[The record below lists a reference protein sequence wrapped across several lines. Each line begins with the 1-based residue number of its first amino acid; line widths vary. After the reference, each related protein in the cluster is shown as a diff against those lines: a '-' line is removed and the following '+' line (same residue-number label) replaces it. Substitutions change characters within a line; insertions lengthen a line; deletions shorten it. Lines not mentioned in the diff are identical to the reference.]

1 MASPANSLLGLPRA
15 VRTEIYQRVLAVGH
29 PLYLFQDT
37 GCRRVDV
44 FAPDR
49 PAQWLALLLT
59 NRQVSVEARAV
70 LYGCNHF
77 ILVDTTRHQA
87 RLLRSFLDC
96 IGAVNAGHVS
106 HMSLNFPDV
115 DNAEGQPMLGEDDL
129 GSLKLLQARCGN
141 LATLENMVQTH
152 RPTSLAKAS
161 DDSDSGF
168 IHGAL
173 SQIDAQ
179 FQGHSFAEQSRR
191 QLRPRTRVSC
201 GDQVDATPG
210 VGDRIDCPVLAH
222 A

>member
-59 NRQVSVEARAV
+59 NR
-70 LYGCNHF
+70 
-77 ILVDTTRHQA
+77 QA

-141 LATLENMVQTH
+141 LATLENMVQAH